1 MARLLLVEDDEPT
14 VIVLTRMLERAG
26 YAVEVATDG
35 LAAIELLASR
45 EFDALIT
52 DLMMPRMTGQQLCE
66 RVRAESRLRDLPI
79 VIVTGMDE
87 PHQLAWVEDLE
98 PVDLLEKPVQV
109 AELVKRLE
117 RLLVGSR

>member
-26 YAVEVATDG
+26 YAVEVAKDG

-52 DLMMPRMTGQQLCE
+52 DLMMPRMTGQELCE
-66 RVRAESRLRDLPI
+66 RVRAESRFRDLPI
-79 VIVTGMDE
+79 VIVTGMNE
-87 PHQLAWVEDLE
+87 PHQLTWVEDLE

-117 RLLVGSR
+117 SRLVGSR